1 MTFLLLYFI
10 YCYNTCNN
18 VNVLNSKIHVKF
30 AIMDGKKLWVNAF
43 NGYVVIFTFCTSFFQ
58 DYVDSDLIII
68 QLFYIIFE
76 LVNGGMF
83 YVIRLLHCST
93 YP

>member
-10 YCYNTCNN
+10 YRYNTCNN
-18 VNVLNSKIHVKF
+18 VNIVNSKIHVKF
-30 AIMDGKKLWVNAF
+30 AIMDGKKLRVNAF
-43 NGYVVIFTFCTSFFQ
+43 NGRVVIFTFCTSFFQ

-68 QLFYIIFE
+68 QPFYIIFE

-83 YVIRLLHCST
+83 YVIRLLHCRT